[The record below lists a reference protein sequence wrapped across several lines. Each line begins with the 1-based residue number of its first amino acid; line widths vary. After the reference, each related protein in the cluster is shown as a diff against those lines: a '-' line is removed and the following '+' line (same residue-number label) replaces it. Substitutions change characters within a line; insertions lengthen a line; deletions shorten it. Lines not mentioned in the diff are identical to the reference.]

1 MQFKYPE
8 LLWAL
13 LLLLIPIFIHLF
25 QLRRFKKTPFT
36 NVKALQ
42 RVQAESRK
50 SNTLKKWLL
59 LLTRMALLAALIAA
73 FAQPFLAS
81 KSALQ
86 QKETVIFLDDSF
98 STQVK
103 FENTTL
109 FENALQELIQ
119 SIPAGEIFSL
129 FTNEKVFRAVTI
141 QDIQNELLTLEHGN
155 KQLRLNEIVLKGN
168 TLFSTD
174 ERIEKNLIL
183 ISDFQQRMASEDIDT
198 TGTTKIHLVHLT
210 RPDFI
215 NISIDSLYL
224 GDMDSEKIELTALL
238 STHNPVENIPVS
250 LFDGEKLIAKTSAVF
265 NASRQARVQFTLAGK
280 GRVRGKIEISDTGL
294 PYDNTLYFNIDPKE
308 KIEVMAIGPADDAF
322 LTRIFDSEEFNF
334 KNVKLKNLDYAK
346 IAEQHLILLNELQ
359 SVPNSLATSLKSFAD
374 DGGSVVVIPSST
386 SDLTSYNDFLTPLMG
401 TSITQQVGSDRNIT
415 KINFSHALYR
425 NVFEKNVTNFQ
436 YPKVE
441 EYYRIKTTQP
451 KALSL
456 QDNEP
461 FLVGSNGKYLF
472 TGAINTVN
480 SNFKNSPLIVPT
492 FYNMG
497 VTSLKLNEL
506 YQGMEAGNDIDVP
519 IRLAKDEILKVSK
532 PGYEFIPLQ
541 RSLANKVTLS
551 FQDSNMPDGIYEI
564 LNDDKV
570 LKNIS
575 FNYPRDESQLNYI
588 DLATIDAQSRQTSLT
603 SLFDDMQK
611 DNAINELWKWF
622 VILALLFLLVEILIQ
637 KYL

>member
-59 LLTRMALLAALIAA
+59 LLTRMALLAALIVA
-73 FAQPFLAS
+73 FAQPFFAS

-86 QKETVIFLDDSF
+86 QKETVIYLDDSF
-98 STQVK
+98 STQAK
-103 FENTTL
+103 FKNTTL

-119 SIPAGEIFSL
+119 SIPTGETFSL

-141 QDIQNELLTLEHGN
+141 QDIQNELLTLEHGAN
-155 KQLRLNEIVLKGN
+155 QLRINEIFLKGN

-174 ERIEKNLIL
+174 ESTEKNLIL
-183 ISDFQQRMASEDIDT
+183 ISDFQQRMASKDIDT
-198 TGTTKIHLVHLT
+198 TGATKKHLVHLT

-215 NISIDSLYL
+215 NIAIDSLYL
-224 GDMDSEKIELTALL
+224 GDVDSEKIDLTALL
-238 STHNPVENIPVS
+238 STNNPVENIPVS
-250 LFDGEKLIAKTSAVF
+250 LFDGDKLIAKTAAVF
-265 NASRQARVQFTLAGK
+265 NENRQSRVQFTIAGK
-280 GRVRGKIEISDTGL
+280 GRIRGKIEISDTGL

-308 KIEVMAIGPADDAF
+308 KIKVMSIGPADDEF
-322 LTRIFDSEEFNF
+322 LTRIFGSDEFDF
-334 KNVKLKNLDYAK
+334 KNVDLKNLDYAK
-346 IAEQHLILLNELQ
+346 IAEQNLILFNELQ

-374 DGGSVVVIPSST
+374 EGGSVVIIPSTT
-386 SDLTSYNDFLTPLMG
+386 SNLTSYNDFLTPLMG
-401 TSITQQVGSDRNIT
+401 TSITQQVGTDRNIT
-415 KINFSHALYR
+415 KINFAHALYR

-436 YPKVE
+436 YPKIVV
-441 EYYRIKTTQP
+441 YYRIKTTQQ

-456 QDNEP
+456 QDNVP
-461 FLVGSNGKYLF
+461 FLVGSKGKYLF
-472 TGAINTVN
+472 TGAINADN

-492 FYNMG
+492 LYNMG
-497 VTSLKLNEL
+497 INSLKLNEL
-506 YQGMEAGNDIDVP
+506 YQGIKAGNDIDVP
-519 IRLAKDEILKVSK
+519 ISLAKDEILKVSK

-551 FQDSNMPDGIYEI
+551 FQESSMPDGIYEI

-575 FNYPRDESQLNYI
+575 FNYPRDESQLNYM
-588 DLATIDAQSRQTSLT
+588 DLATIHAQSRQTSLT
-603 SLFDDMQK
+603 SLFDVMQK